1 MNAPID
7 MRCRRALRVAVW
19 LAAMTT
25 LGCHA
30 REVEPTAHDATPT
43 LEGDPD
49 DPDAGPPAILREG
62 AIATIQAALRERGY
76 AVPHTGKI
84 DEATTKALL
93 AFQAAEDLAR
103 TGFPDHETM
112 RRLGLDSE
120 DWFVA
125 RDDAKP
131 PAEG

>member
-1 MNAPID
+1 MSVPID
-7 MRCRRALRVAVW
+7 LRCPGALRVGAMLAVM
-19 LAAMTT
+19 AT

-30 REVEPTAHDATPT
+30 QDVEPTAHEATPT

-49 DPDAGPPAILREG
+49 DPDAGPPSILREG
-62 AIATIQAALRERGY
+62 AIATLQAALRERGY
-76 AVPHTGKI
+76 PVPNTGKL
-84 DEATTKALL
+84 DAATTDALL

-112 RRLGLDSE
+112 RRLGLESE

-131 PAEG
+131 PDER

>member
-1 MNAPID
+1 MNFTID
-7 MRCRRALRVAVW
+7 ARCRRALRLGAW
-19 LAAMTT
+19 LAVMTT

-30 REVEPTAHDATPT
+30 REVEPTAHEATST

-76 AVPHTGKI
+76 AVTQTGKL
-84 DEATTKALL
+84 DEATTDALL

-120 DWFVA
+120 EWFVA
-125 RDDAKP
+125 RDDAKSP
-131 PAEG
+131 DEG